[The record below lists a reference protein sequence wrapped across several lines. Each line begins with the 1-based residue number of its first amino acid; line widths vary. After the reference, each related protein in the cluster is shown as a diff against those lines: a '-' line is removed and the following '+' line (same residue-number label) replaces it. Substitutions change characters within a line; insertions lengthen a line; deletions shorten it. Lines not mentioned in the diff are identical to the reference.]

1 VYVNALEDALE
12 EGAHRVEQAYGR
24 NYARLTALKRTFD
37 PTNFFSQ
44 NQNIGRSG

>member
-1 VYVNALEDALE
+1 VNALEDALE
-12 EGAHRVEQAYGR
+12 EGAHRVEHAYGK
-24 NYARLTALKRTFD
+24 NYARLTTLKKTLD